1 MRAHVKMMMMWGAQ
15 MRGEAMLRARAK
27 RWRRRRRRLLLRVV
41 VAYYHRKVNMRTQN
55 RLLEIQ

>member
-1 MRAHVKMMMMWGAQ
+1 